1 MSNLDRLFFFY
12 KKKRVKHTTPFK
24 TKLEKKF
31 KVIHPF
37 HPLYSQQFNIE
48 EKRKLWGRNYFIFH
62 TDSGQRLVIPIAWTD
77 MAEEDDPFVVISAGR
92 SYFRVEDLLSLS
104 ELLKGLLE

>member
-1 MSNLDRLFFFY
+1 MRDKTTVLCRR
-12 KKKRVKHTTPFK
+12 KRVKDTTPLK

-62 TDSGQRLVIPIAWTD
+62 TDSGRRLVIPIAWTD
-77 MAEEDDPFVVISAGR
+77 MAE
-92 SYFRVEDLLSLS
+92 
-104 ELLKGLLE
+104 

>member
-1 MSNLDRLFFFY
+1 MRDKTTVLCRRT
-12 KKKRVKHTTPFK
+12 RVKDTTPLK

-62 TDSGQRLVIPIAWTD
+62 ADSGQRLVIPIAWTD